1 MLEVKIREALLGP
14 CAVREGERVLV
25 AVSGGADS
33 VALLHALCRLAGGCR
48 LDVTAAHFE
57 HGIRGAE
64 SLGDA
69 QFVRALCAKYHVR
82 LFEGHADVP
91 GLARRWKTGV
101 EDAARRARYAFFRD
115 TAAAAKIETVVLAHH
130 MQDQAETILL
140 HAVRGSA
147 GRGTGAMRE
156 RSGLYARPMLEI
168 DREEIL
174 AYLNENGLSWRE
186 DSTNRSQE
194 PTRNRVRHAVMPVLR
209 SINPRADEALCR
221 MARMSRRDEAYF
233 EETLERLGLREL
245 IRTPYGGCARLADL
259 RGLHSALLSR
269 ALYRYVL
276 GAGVHNPSYEC
287 LRRLEDAVRLGGSC
301 ALVDGFEAYVGW
313 THLHILNPKRSPQT
327 FEIPLKAALN
337 GTVLPTGGRLTQSP
351 FDADRG
357 DGVRRQ
363 AFDAG
368 ALEGAV
374 VRTRRPGDLFR
385 PLGAA
390 GTQKFKQTL
399 IDRRLDRP
407 FRDILPLVARGSRVL
422 WAIGLRMGQDAA
434 LTTGTK
440 DAVMIAFSGVLPWL

>member
-1 MLEVKIREALLGP
+1 MLEEKIREALLGP

-57 HGIRGAE
+57 HGIRGEE

-91 GLARRWKTGV
+91 GLARRWKTGL

-140 HAVRGSA
+140 NAVRGSA
-147 GRGTGAMRE
+147 GRGAGAMRE
-156 RSGLYARPMLEI
+156 RNGLYARPMLGI
-168 DREEIL
+168 GRKEIL
-174 AYLNENGLSWRE
+174 AYLNGNGFSWRE
-186 DSTNRSQE
+186 DSTNRSLE
-194 PTRNRVRHAVMPVLR
+194 PARNRVRHAVMPVLR

-233 EETLERLGLREL
+233 EETLERLGLQDL
-245 IRTPYGGCARLADL
+245 IRTPYGGCTRLANL
-259 RGLHSALLSR
+259 RGLHPALLSR
-269 ALYRYVL
+269 ALHRYVL
-276 GAGVHNPSYEC
+276 EVGVHNPSYDC
-287 LRRLEDAVRLGGSC
+287 LRHLEDAIRIGGSC
-301 ALVDGFEAYVGW
+301 ALVDGFEAHVGW
-313 THLHILNPKRSPQT
+313 THLHLIQREHAPQP
-327 FEIPLKAALN
+327 FEIPLDAALQ
-337 GTVLPTGGRLTQSP
+337 GAAFPGGALTPCPFTG
-351 FDADRG
+351 DRG
-357 DGVRRQ
+357 DGLRRQ
-363 AFDAG
+363 AFDAR
-368 ALEGAV
+368 ALDGAV
-374 VRTRRPGDLFR
+374 VRIRRPGDLFR
-385 PLGAA
+385 PLGAV

-407 FRDILPLVARGSRVL
+407 FRDIMPLVARGNRVL
-422 WAIGLRMGQDAA
+422 WAIGLRMGQEAA

-440 DAVMIAFSGVLPWL
+440 DAVMITFSGALPWL